1 MLTKLLSSLLLLLT
15 TALLY
20 GQTNA
25 AALSPIQ
32 ALKRENKE
40 LRGGGTITGTFNDQ
54 LTTYGLSTCPG
65 IAAIGVAGDPSTNT
79 MKILTHVFCDS
90 NVENY
95 LSEFKSI
102 FRSSTL
108 ISPSIALSVVNPAK
122 IPAGRE
128 AQTII
133 NMLSFR
139 AAADVLPPNE
149 KWRILHYER
158 QTLEGGEDEGAGE
171 LQISNGNPAIIAEG
185 KIPMNPN
192 PPPPFRCSWPFRYL
206 LPTAS
211 DEEVAAGLAEA
222 NQICVDA
229 PYECFGGQVKGCN
242 VGVPEGECSC
252 HS

>member
-1 MLTKLLSSLLLLLT
+1 MLTNPLSSLLLLLT

-25 AALSPIQ
+25 AALSP
-32 ALKRENKE
+32 AHVLKRENKE
-40 LRGGGTITGTFNDQ
+40 LRGGGTITGTFDDQ

-65 IAAIGVAGDPSTNT
+65 IAAIGVAGNPSTNI
-79 MKILTHVFCDS
+79 MKIVTHVFCDS

-95 LSEFKSI
+95 LSEFKST
-102 FRSSTL
+102 FHAASL

-122 IPAGRE
+122 FPEGKE

-158 QTLEGGEDEGAGE
+158 QTLEGGEDEGGGE
-171 LQISNGNPAIIAEG
+171 LQISNGNPAIIADG
-185 KIPMNPN
+185 HIHMNPN
-192 PPPPFRCSWPFRYL
+192 PPLPFRCSWPFRYL
-206 LPTAS
+206 LDTAS
-211 DEEVAAGLAEA
+211 DEEAAAGLAEA

-229 PYECFGGQVKGCN
+229 PYECPGGQGKGCN
-242 VGVPEGECSC
+242 VGVFEGECSC